1 MKFIS
6 SFFVS
11 AILACV
17 AFYAAVFLLIDA
29 PIKAEYWVGEM
40 IAIKKELVKEYT
52 GKRKIIAA
60 GGSSTLFGIDAK
72 QASEVLNMPVLNFG
86 LHAGLPLQKI
96 LQELG
101 AVVEYGDL
109 LILPLEPKYY
119 ECNTRLTSWQVT
131 NIIAWD
137 HSVWKEMNTF
147 EKLKFV
153 SLVSPTTLGQ
163 MFVAD
168 ILQKLHP
175 LTLSDRLTTLDPSLV
190 LAKFHARTTPSVF
203 AYSAY
208 NLNSHGDM
216 QGAEAAKFKRQ
227 GDDISKL
234 AHVCDKTATILV
246 NFVER
251 MKKKGVRVYFANT
264 PYLASETGSPPTNN
278 NELNFLKEFSYIGCF
293 IDRREDLIFD
303 RKYFF
308 NSALHL
314 NTYGRS
320 LRTDA
325 FIKAIRKNVLSGSC
339 DMFGAN

>member
-17 AFYAAVFLLIDA
+17 AFYATVFLLIDA
-29 PIKAEYWVGEM
+29 PIKAEYWVSEM
-40 IAIKKELVKEYT
+40 ITIKKELVKEYT
-52 GKRKIIAA
+52 GKRKIIVG

-72 QASEVLNMPVLNFG
+72 QASESLNMPVINFG

-119 ECNTRLTSWQVT
+119 ECNTKLTSWQVT

-137 HSVWKEMNTF
+137 HSVWKEMNIL

-153 SLVSPTTLGQ
+153 TLVSPTILGQ

-168 ILQKLHP
+168 ILKKFHP
-175 LTLSDRLTTLDPSLV
+175 MTLSDRLTTLDPSLV
-190 LAKFHARTTPSVF
+190 LTKFHARTAPSAF

-208 NLNSHGDM
+208 NLDNLGDM
-216 QGAEAAKFKRQ
+216 LGGEAAKFKRQ

-234 AHVCDKTATILV
+234 THVCDKTATILV
-246 NFVER
+246 NFVDR
-251 MKKKGVRVYFANT
+251 MKKRAVRVYFANT
-264 PYLASETGSPPTNN
+264 PYIASETGPTTN
-278 NELNFLKEFSYIGCF
+278 NELNFLKEFSHIGCF

-303 RKYFF
+303 RKFFF
-308 NSALHL
+308 NSPLHL
-314 NTYGRS
+314 NTEGRS

-325 FIKAIRKNVLSGSC
+325 FISAIRKNVLSGSC
-339 DMFGAN
+339 DVLGTD